1 MGEILYNL
9 HTNVKQMLLSISVA
23 GYGIFSS
30 NNLCSSKSK
39 YKIKYNM
46 HIKLPPKKKH
56 GFQGFCN
63 YCKNPNNFRVNR
75 IILPYTLMALFLMA
89 ELCVN
94 YQFSFA
100 QNLIE
105 ITGTVTE
112 QETGQPLT
120 GVTIILIGTD
130 QGTTT
135 DLEGKYSINVPD
147 GDGTLRFSFIGFQ
160 SQEVPIQGRRTI
172 NVALEPS
179 ILLGDEVVVTGYS
192 QQQRRDFTGSIAV
205 VEMDN
210 FERLS
215 ASGDLVTKQLQ
226 GAASGVN
233 VTSSGQPGESPNIRI
248 RGINTFG
255 DNTPLYIVDGVS
267 IENIDDL
274 NPNDIES
281 IQVLKDAS
289 SAAVYGA
296 RAANGVIVVTTKKG
310 RGSVQFNYN
319 GSFGVDWQGRDNP
332 WDIATPQQ
340 HADLLWI
347 ATDRINN
354 PRPHPLYG
362 DGTSPV
368 LPDFIAPVGASE
380 GDVDFDSY
388 FVIPEFNDP
397 ALLNDFVRITRA
409 NKQGTDWFSE
419 LFSAELQQNH
429 NVSVSGGSPIGN
441 YLFSVNF
448 TDQEGTL
455 LRTGRKRYNF
465 RANTSF
471 NVGDKIRIG
480 ENLSYNVSENPQVAS
495 LTEGSAIGMAF
506 RQQPI
511 IPVLDIRGNFAGAFG
526 APLGN
531 AFNPVGIM
539 ERTRNNEQNNRRL
552 IGNVFGE
559 VDLTQKVVVRTSFGG
574 ELINNSSQ
582 AFQFPTFEN
591 QENDVTNVLTTNEIN
606 AFNWTFT
613 STVKYND
620 NYKKHDY
627 EVLFGTEIFKN
638 SFTFRGA
645 TADGFFSF
653 DKNFVNLS
661 NASGNRNTFG
671 SDFQNTL
678 ASFFGRIDYSFDDKY
693 LLSGTVRHD
702 GSSRFSEG
710 NRWGTFPSGS
720 VGWRISSEPFF
731 KDLNLN
737 FLNEFRIKTSVGLI
751 GNEQNV
757 PTTNQFT
764 LFASDRASSF
774 FAINGSNSTTQ
785 EGFLLSQIG
794 NPNAQWEEVL
804 NVNVGFVTSLFANR
818 VDVDFEWYWKDVSD
832 LLFNPELPG
841 TAGSATAPFVNIAN
855 MRNTGIDVSLSSFH
869 NITDDLQISGN
880 INFTSFNNEITKVA
894 DGVTSFSQES
904 RRFVGQ
910 NFVRNEVGQP
920 VSSFFGF
927 VVDGFFQN
935 EEEIDQ
941 LNAGAP
947 SGEYQT
953 EAGVGRF
960 RFRDINGDGEITPD
974 DRTFIGDPN
983 PDFTMGLDLGLNY
996 KNWDFSMFWFTS
1008 QGNDIWNQVRWW
1020 TDFFPS
1026 FNGAKSTRTLTDAF
1040 VPGQDNSNATLP
1052 IQENVGTFSTN
1063 GSPSSFFVEDGSYW
1077 RLRNLTLGYSVPQS
1091 FKDRFGI
1098 GNLRVFVQVN
1108 NVLTITDYTG
1118 PDPEIG
1124 FFPGDGGGG
1133 STNFGIDEGQFPT
1146 PKQFLFGVNLSIL

>member
-1 MGEILYNL
+1 MY
-9 HTNVKQMLLSISVA
+9 VKLLPEKKD
-23 GYGIFSS
+23 IFQS
-30 NNLCSSKSK
+30 
-39 YKIKYNM
+39 
-46 HIKLPPKKKH
+46 
-56 GFQGFCN
+56 FCN
-63 YCKNPNNFRVNR
+63 YCR
-75 IILPYTLMALFLMA
+75 ILKDVRIKSKIISFSLLVLFLVFDIS
-89 ELCVN
+89 VN
-94 YQFSFA
+94 IQDGYA
-100 QNLIE
+100 QNQLDIS
-105 ITGTVTE
+105 GTVTE

-120 GVTIILIGTD
+120 GVTIVVVGTD
-130 QGTTT
+130 RGTTT
-135 DLEGKYSINVPD
+135 DLQGRYSLTVPD
-147 GDGTLRFSFIGFQ
+147 GDGVLRFSFIGFE
-160 SQEVPIQGRRTI
+160 SQEIPIEGRRTI
-172 NVALEPS
+172 DVEMEPS
-179 ILLGDEVVVTGYS
+179 VLLGDELVVTGYS
-192 QQQRRDFTGSIAV
+192 EQQRRDFTGSIAV

-226 GAASGVN
+226 GTASGVT
-233 VTSSGQPGESPNIRI
+233 VTSSGQPGEAPNIRI

-310 RGSVQFNYN
+310 KGKVQLNYSGSV
-319 GSFGVDWQGRDNP
+319 GVDWQGRDNP

-347 ATDRINN
+347 ATDRVNN

-368 LPDFIAPVGASE
+368 LPDFIAPVGAME
-380 GDVDFDSY
+380 GEVDLDSY

-397 ALLNDFVRITRA
+397 AQLNDFVRITRA
-409 NKQGTDWFSE
+409 NKEGTDWFSE
-419 LFSAELQQNH
+419 LFSEELQQAH
-429 NVSVSGGSPIGN
+429 NISVSGGSAIGN

-448 TDQEGTL
+448 TDQKGTL
-455 LRTGRKRYNF
+455 MRTGRERYNF

-471 NVGDKIRIG
+471 NIGENIRIG
-480 ENLSYNVSENPQVAS
+480 ENLTYSITENPQVAS

-511 IPVLDIRGNFAGAFG
+511 IPVFDIQGNFGGAFG

-539 ERTRNNEQNNRRL
+539 ERTRNNEQEDRRL

-559 VDLTQKVVVRTSFGG
+559 IDLSEKIVARTSFGG
-574 ELINNSSQ
+574 ELVNTTGQ
-582 AFQFPTFEN
+582 FFQFPTFEN
-591 QENDVTNVLTTNEIN
+591 QENDVTNVLTVNDTN
-606 AFNWTFT
+606 AFNWTFNT
-613 STVKYND
+613 TVKYTDTYN
-620 NYKKHDY
+620 KHDY
-627 EVLFGTEIFKN
+627 EVLVGTEIFKN
-638 SFTFRGA
+638 SFTFNGA

-653 DKNFVNLS
+653 DENFVNLS
-661 NASGNRNTFG
+661 NASGNRNTSGFE
-671 SDFQNTL
+671 FQNTL
-678 ASFFGRIDYSFDDKY
+678 ASFFGRLDYSFDDKY
-693 LLSGTVRHD
+693 LLSATVRHD
-702 GSSRFSEG
+702 GSSRFSKG

-731 KDLNLN
+731 QDFNLD
-737 FLNEFRIKTSVGLI
+737 FVNEFRIKTSVGLI

-757 PTTNQFT
+757 PTSNQFT
-764 LFASDRASSF
+764 LFASDRGSSF
-774 FAINGSNSTTQ
+774 YAIDGSNSGTQ

-818 VDVDFEWYWKDVSD
+818 VDVDFEWYWKDVRD

-855 MRNTGIDVSLSSFH
+855 MRNTGIDVTLSSSH
-869 NITDDLQISGN
+869 NISQDLQINGGV
-880 INFTSFNNEITKVA
+880 NFTSFNNEITKVA
-894 DGVTSFSQES
+894 EGVSSFSQES

-927 VVDGFFQN
+927 VVDGFFQDQA
-935 EEEIDQ
+935 EIDQ

-960 RFRDINGDGEITPD
+960 RFRDVNGDGEITAD

-983 PDFTMGLDLGLNY
+983 ADFTMGINLGANY
-996 KNWDFSMFWFTS
+996 KNWDLNMFWFTS

-1040 VPGQDNSNATLP
+1040 VPGADNSNATLP

-1077 RLRNLTLGYSVPQS
+1077 RLKNVTLGYTVPQS
-1091 FKDRFGI
+1091 FQDRFGI
-1098 GNLRVFVQVN
+1098 GNLRVFVQLN
-1108 NVLTITDYTG
+1108 NMLTITDYTG

-1124 FFPGDGGGG
+1124 FFPGGGGGG

-1146 PKQFLFGVNLSIL
+1146 PKQFIFGVNLSIL